1 MTYTVENINF
11 NNLRFVFSFTAEEYT
26 EAAKEYAAKDK
37 KGFLDAARAGGDL
50 RRAVIT
56 EMVRKAYSKAAME
69 YPREIYYSP
78 ALTLEQD
85 DEKLGVVCDAKVQ
98 IDPEFTLGDYR
109 ALALDADE
117 VAQVEREALTV
128 PEPNRAETRRYL
140 LQAAMVMRLDKICEG
155 VVPDT
160 MASERASQMIGA
172 FEQQLDGNGK
182 KIEDYYKECSTN
194 EEELFAD
201 FMREAKKQL
210 HSRLALY
217 ELAKKENLL
226 ATEEEYTAELARLA
240 DMSMMPPERLRE
252 IFARREEAKVRQDI
266 AIAKAAEY
274 LGKRVD
280 ELYPAK

>member
-1 MTYTVENINF
+1 
-11 NNLRFVFSFTAEEYT
+11 
-26 EAAKEYAAKDK
+26 
-37 KGFLDAARAGGDL
+37 
-50 RRAVIT
+50 
-56 EMVRKAYSKAAME
+56 
-69 YPREIYYSP
+69 
-78 ALTLEQD
+78 
-85 DEKLGVVCDAKVQ
+85 
-98 IDPEFTLGDYR
+98 
-109 ALALDADE
+109 
-117 VAQVEREALTV
+117 
-128 PEPNRAETRRYL
+128 
-140 LQAAMVMRLDKICEG
+140 MRLDKICEG

-182 KIEDYYKECSTN
+182 KIEDYYKECGTN

-226 ATEEEYTAELARLA
+226 ATEDEYTAELTRLA
-240 DMSMMPPERLRE
+240 DMSMMPAERLRE

-274 LGKRVD
+274 LGKKVD

>member
-1 MTYTVENINF
+1 M
-11 NNLRFVFSFTAEEYT
+11 FSFTPDEYAD
-26 EAAKEYAAKDK
+26 AAKEYAAKDK
-37 KGFLDAARAGGDL
+37 KGFLDAARSGGDL

-85 DEKLGVVCDAKVQ
+85 DEKRGVVCAAKVQ

-109 ALALDADE
+109 ALRLDADE

-155 VVPDT
+155 GVPDT

-182 KIEDYYKECSTN
+182 KIEDYYKECNTN

-240 DMSMMPPERLRE
+240 DMSMMPAARLRE

>member
-1 MTYTVENINF
+1 MTYTVENINS
-11 NNLRFVFSFTAEEYT
+11 NNLRFVFSFTAEEYA
-26 EAAKEYAAKDK
+26 EAAKEYAAKNRK
-37 KGFLDAARAGGDL
+37 EFLDSARSGGDL

-69 YPREIYYSP
+69 YPREIYYIP

-85 DEKLGVVCDAKVQ
+85 DEKRGIVCAAKVQ
-98 IDPEFTLGDYR
+98 IDPEFTLGDYH
-109 ALALDADE
+109 ALKLDAGE
-117 VAQVEREALTV
+117 VAEIGREALTV
-128 PEPNRAETRRYL
+128 PEANRAETRRYL
-140 LQAAMVMRLDKICEG
+140 LQTDLVKQLDNVCEG

-172 FEQQLDGNGK
+172 FEQQLDNNGK
-182 KIEDYYKECSTN
+182 KIEDYYKECGTS
-194 EEELFAD
+194 EQALFAD

-226 ATEEEYTAELARLA
+226 ATEDEYTAELARLA
-240 DMSMMPPERLRE
+240 DMSMMPAQRLRE

>member
-11 NNLRFVFSFTAEEYT
+11 NNLRFVFSFTPDEYAD
-26 EAAKEYAAKDK
+26 AAKEYAAKDK
-37 KGFLDAARAGGDL
+37 KGFLDAARSGGDL

-85 DEKLGVVCDAKVQ
+85 DEKRGVVCDAKVQ
-98 IDPEFTLGDYR
+98 IGPEFTLGDYR

-128 PEPNRAETRRYL
+128 PEPNRTETRRYL

-240 DMSMMPPERLRE
+240 DMSMMPAARLRE